1 MPELY
6 LRLLNRI
13 LTPVLLL
20 LALFLLLRGHN
31 LPGGG
36 FIAGLMAAS
45 AFELQIL
52 SRGHETV
59 RQAIGPYLN
68 SAIGLGLGVAICSG
82 IAGLLEGTFFK
93 GVWVNLRLPLL
104 GQVDIGTPLLFDLG
118 VFLIV
123 VSVTTF
129 YLLGLSRAS
138 DGAISQLSGAVAD
151 APFDA
156 DSVGEG
162 EAATGVAPRGRAES

>member
-13 LTPVLLL
+13 LTPILLL
-20 LALFLLLRGHN
+20 LALFLLLRGHD

-36 FIAGLMAAS
+36 FIAGLMAAA

-59 RQAIGPYLN
+59 RQAVGPYLN
-68 SAIGLGLGVAICSG
+68 SAIGLGLGIAICSG

-93 GVWVNLRLPLL
+93 GVWLDLHMPLL
-104 GQVDIGTPLLFDLG
+104 GEVAIGTPLFFDLG
-118 VFLIV
+118 VFLVV
-123 VSVTTF
+123 VSVTTS
-129 YLLGLSRAS
+129 YLLGLSRA
-138 DGAISQLSGAVAD
+138 
-151 APFDA
+151 A
-156 DSVGEG
+156 DSSEL
-162 EAATGVAPRGRAES
+162 